1 MEALLANYVEKSLN
15 NYMRRN
21 AIFLCERLCAEFP
34 SEVNLQLLARC
45 YLNNNQAHSAYH
57 ILKGTRTAQSR
68 YLFAL
73 ACLEMDLFGEAEA
86 ALLPIEEL
94 SAEVSNGAA
103 VQYLLGIIYRDTDR
117 MKSSVEHFRK
127 ALSVDPLFWAA
138 YEELCILGE
147 AEEAT
152 IYFGDA
158 AIRYVQ
164 EHYLRNASSCLQIA
178 GVDQSLDSSQTFGL
192 EDLSLRRS
200 QQMEGNNIKDICH
213 NNHGRPLLTGP
224 AGQTTN
230 SCCKISV
237 LNTPSPL
244 LTQLSD
250 MAPAPLIR
258 NIQRPQ
264 SEGFLRSSTQPRRKS
279 VHVNESAQVVGNE
292 REVYSENEL
301 ATGLQAVSPD
311 LIKGQYIPT
320 GGVSDCRMH
329 GWECLSFAASIRL
342 GLDPLIIRGSLF
354 LDSGCRRSARLA
366 AARRCFNR
374 SQGSENDANNLLAL
388 TKSNS
393 RTYYSTVCRGQTENL
408 EEGKLPE
415 TYDDAVSE
423 FRAPSSLSSSNDVKS
438 VQHEIVNTEL
448 SSSISNGSTI
458 KSGVLDTMSLLRILG
473 EGYRHLCGYR
483 CQEAL
488 NVYQKLSLKQYNT
501 GWVLSQ
507 VGKAYFELVD
517 YLNADYAFSLARQ
530 ISPYHPE
537 GMDVYST
544 VLYHLKEDMKL
555 KYLAQE
561 LISVDRFAP
570 QSWCAIGNC
579 YSLQKDHE
587 TALKS
592 FQRAVQLNSRF
603 AYAHTL
609 SGHEHV
615 IMEDYRDGVE
625 CYQRALRVDA
635 RHYKS
640 WYGLGMIYLR
650 QEKFEFAEHH
660 FRQAYQINPYS
671 SVIMYYLGTTLES
684 LKRSEEALEMME
696 KAIVTDNKNPLPKYN
711 KAKMLVTLGKLN
723 EALEILEE
731 LKECNPR
738 ESSIYALIGEIYKQ
752 HKKHDKAMLH
762 FGIALDLKPC
772 TLDVAKIEAA
782 IEKLIIPDEI
792 DDDF

>member
-279 VHVNESAQVVGNE
+279 VHVNESAQV
-292 REVYSENEL
+292 
-301 ATGLQAVSPD
+301 
-311 LIKGQYIPT
+311 
-320 GGVSDCRMH
+320 
-329 GWECLSFAASIRL
+329 
-342 GLDPLIIRGSLF
+342 IRGSLF

-393 RTYYSTVCRGQTENL
+393 RTYSSTVCRGQTENL

-731 LKECNPR
+731 LKECSPR

-772 TLDVAKIEAA
+772 TLDVAEIEAA
-782 IEKLIIPDEI
+782 IEKLILPDEI

>member
-279 VHVNESAQVVGNE
+279 VHVNESAQ
-292 REVYSENEL
+292 
-301 ATGLQAVSPD
+301 
-311 LIKGQYIPT
+311 
-320 GGVSDCRMH
+320 
-329 GWECLSFAASIRL
+329 
-342 GLDPLIIRGSLF
+342 IRGSLF

-393 RTYYSTVCRGQTENL
+393 RTYYSTVCRGQTQNL